1 MLFRVYDGLDA
12 VEPPAVSPRLRGP
25 LRLALAAGLGLTLA
39 GRLGGLAWWLE
50 LWSHFPLQLGLGL
63 GCCALLAAGL
73 RSPRLALLALLGAA
87 ANLVQLAPLYLPPAA
102 VAAAPAELA
111 AGGTAGRSPEVEA
124 PGAPRLDLVAFNTL
138 TRNPRK
144 AEVGAYLAAQ
154 APDLVALVEVD
165 TRWLEALRQALP
177 GYTIVEAAPQ
187 PDNFGMLLALR
198 SDRAGLEVEA
208 SRVIRAITPA
218 ERSFP
223 SIEARLRLEGRPLD
237 LLVLHT
243 MPPKGAG
250 EAALRDRQ
258 LAAAASWAAA
268 RSAPALVLG
277 DLNITRFSPRFAEL
291 LRVGG
296 LQDSA
301 LGRGY
306 QASWPYPALPVLG
319 IPIDQALYGR
329 GIRVLDRR
337 VGPGLGSDHR
347 PTELAIALDG

>member
-1 MLFRVYDGLDA
+1 MLFRVYDGLDG
-12 VEPPAVSPRLRGP
+12 VEPQPVSPRLRGP
-25 LRLALAAGLGLTLA
+25 LRLTLAAGLGLTLA

-63 GCCALLAAGL
+63 ALCALLAAGL
-73 RSPRLALLALLGAA
+73 HAPRLALLAVLGAA
-87 ANLVQLAPLYLPPAA
+87 LNLVQLAPLYLPPAS
-102 VAAAPAELA
+102 VAAAPAARTSEA
-111 AGGTAGRSPEVEA
+111 RTPVVQA
-124 PGAPRLDLVAFNTL
+124 PGTPRLDIIAFNTL

-144 AEVGAYLAAQ
+144 AEVTAYLGAE
-154 APDLVALVEVD
+154 APDLFALVEVD

-198 SDRAGLEVEA
+198 SDRAGLSLES
-208 SRVIRAITPA
+208 SRVIAALTPS

-250 EAALRDRQ
+250 EAGLRDRQ

-268 RSAPALVLG
+268 RSAPALILG

-306 QASWPYPALPVLG
+306 QASWPYPMLPILG

-347 PTELAIALDG
+347 PIELAIALDG